1 MLLRFRVANHRS
13 IRDEQTLSLVTVP
26 RRGEPK
32 PRVSEIPPTVSV
44 AGVYGANASGKSNLL
59 DAMSWMLRAIQN
71 SQTTWAPDGGVPRR
85 PFLLSADGSGRPSFF
100 EVDFVHEGV
109 RHSYGFEV
117 DDLTVTGEWLHSFPH
132 GRPRR
137 LFERTGPST
146 YEFGRALTGE
156 VQQIAILTRENSLYL
171 SSAASNNHPLL
182 GGLHHHLTQRVHFA
196 KHGDDDERSRLH
208 ATKRLLASPASASR
222 VNRLLQV
229 ADFGIT
235 SAEIV
240 EVDLSPK
247 VEEIIAQF
255 DEMTEEIRGEIQYRL
270 KNEIRLTRS
279 GTTTSLP
286 IQQESAGTR
295 VWLSMIGSTLATLD
309 TGDVL
314 LIDEIDSSLHPLLS
328 STLIRMFKDPEVN
341 RYGAQL
347 IFASHDTTLLGS
359 MLDDD
364 LLARDEVWFTEKDAA
379 GATTLYA
386 LAEFHPR
393 RDENIERGYLQGRY
407 GAVPYLSYDQIREL
421 FDERTDEPG

>member
-32 PRVSEIPPTVSV
+32 PRVSDVPSTVSV

-59 DAMSWMLRAIQN
+59 DAMSWMLHAILS
-71 SQTTWAPDGGVPRR
+71 SQTKWAHDGGVPRH
-85 PFLLSADGSGRPSFF
+85 PFLLSADGSGSPSFF
-100 EVDFVHEGV
+100 EIDFVHEGV
-109 RHSYGFEV
+109 RYSYGFEV
-117 DDLTVTGEWLHSFPH
+117 DDLAVTGEWLHSFPH

-156 VQQIAILTRENSLYL
+156 IQQIATLTRDNSLYL

-182 GGLHHHLTQRVHFA
+182 GALHRYLTHRVHFA
-196 KHGDDDERSRLH
+196 KHSDGDERGRLR
-208 ATKRLLASPASASR
+208 ATKRLLESPDSASR
-222 VNRLLQV
+222 VNRLLRV
-229 ADFGIT
+229 ADFGIV

-240 EVDLSPK
+240 EIDLSPRVK
-247 VEEIIAQF
+247 ELIAQL
-255 DEMTEEIRGEIQYRL
+255 DEIPEIGSELQSQL

-279 GTTTSLP
+279 GTATSLP
-286 IQQESAGTR
+286 LQQESAGTR
-295 VWLSMIGSTLATLD
+295 VWLSMIGPTLATLD
-309 TGDVL
+309 LGDVL

-328 STLIRMFKDPEVN
+328 STLIRMFKDPKVN
-341 RYGAQL
+341 KHGAQL

-359 MLDDD
+359 MLNDD